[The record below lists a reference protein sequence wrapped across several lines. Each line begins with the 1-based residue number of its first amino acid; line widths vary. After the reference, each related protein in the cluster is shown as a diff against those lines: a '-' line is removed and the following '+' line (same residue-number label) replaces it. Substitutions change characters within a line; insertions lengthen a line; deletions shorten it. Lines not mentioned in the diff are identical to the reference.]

1 MVRFTQAQYDEIALR
16 LEYQFK
22 DKSLLRHALTHSS
35 TTRKQDDYQRLEF
48 LGDRVLALVIA
59 EALYLEN
66 PSRREGDMANLHSN
80 LVRGEICSDV
90 GKQLLLSDF
99 IVVGQSE
106 HKKGV
111 NLNTSVVGDVVE
123 AVIGAIYLDGG
134 LEKAR
139 AFVLRNWA
147 RHIAERKTVKKDAK
161 TYLQEWA
168 LARGLPIPE
177 YRMLKREGLEHTP
190 VFTVEV
196 AIKGKASIQ
205 GEGRSKRLAEMDAAH
220 HFLTREEIR

>member
-1 MVRFTQAQYDEIALR
+1 LVRFTQAQYDEIALR
-16 LEYQFK
+16 LEHQFK
-22 DKSLLRHALTHSS
+22 DRSLLRHALTHSS
-35 TTRKQDDYQRLEF
+35 TTKKQDDYQRLEF

-59 EALYLEN
+59 EALYREN

-90 GKQLLLSDF
+90 GKQLLISDF
-99 IVVGQSE
+99 IIVGQSE

-123 AVIGAIYLDGG
+123 AIIGAIYLDGG

-177 YRMLKREGLEHTP
+177 YRILKREGLEHTP

-196 AIKGKASIQ
+196 AIKGKATMQ